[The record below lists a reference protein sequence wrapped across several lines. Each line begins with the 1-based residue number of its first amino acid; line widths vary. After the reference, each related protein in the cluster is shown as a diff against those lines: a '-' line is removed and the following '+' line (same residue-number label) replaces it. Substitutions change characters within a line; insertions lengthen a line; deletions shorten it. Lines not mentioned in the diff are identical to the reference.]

1 MVRLLIASDHAGFVL
16 KNKLMDYF
24 KNKFEFT
31 DFGTNSEESVDY
43 PDFAHK
49 LANEISTKNLSGVLI
64 CGSGVGMSMVA
75 NRYKK
80 VRAAL
85 CLNEKM
91 AELSREHNN
100 ANVLVLGSRLIS
112 YEEAIK
118 CFIMFFN
125 TEFEGG
131 RHQARLEKFNH
142 IESNK

>member
-1 MVRLLIASDHAGFVL
+1 LVRLLIASDHAGFVL

-118 CFIMFFN
+118 CFSMFFN